1 MTMTTIRGKLG
12 RLRAA
17 LAREDGYASDA
28 MLFPAVLV
36 LVLILIQFA
45 LYYLGEQIA
54 QGTAVVAYQ
63 QARSY
68 QATDS
73 DGVAAGES
81 FSAANEPLLQE
92 TNITIVR
99 GATTVA
105 VTVTG
110 RPLTIFGLPLPQ
122 ISRTETGPIE
132 RWVQ

>member
-1 MTMTTIRGKLG
+1 MNTIRARLG

-17 LAREDGYASDA
+17 LAREDGYASDII
-28 MLFPAVLV
+28 LYPAVLV
-36 LVLILIQFA
+36 FVLALGQFA

-68 QATDS
+68 QATDA
-73 DGVAAGES
+73 DGIAAGDA
-81 FSAANEPLLQE
+81 FRAANDPLLQN
-92 TNITIVR
+92 TSININR
-99 GATTVA
+99 GATTVT

-110 RPLTIFGLPLPQ
+110 TPLTILGLNLPQ

-132 RWVQ
+132 RWVP